1 MTDWREMQ
9 LCETDILCQVVAF
22 CEKHGLRY
30 YLSSGTLLGAVR
42 HKGFIPW
49 DNDIDIEMP
58 IEDYRRFLKLAQKS
72 FPSGLFVQTYN
83 TDKEFNELWCQI
95 RKNNTTSLP
104 IKLMKWKLH
113 WGMHIDIF
121 PLFGE
126 YRNSVLAKL
135 QRKLF
140 VVCRTLLAKDYD
152 MAVQPESVA
161 GNWKLQLIYLLPRWF
176 RHASVNLMT
185 RFVFKRFDG
194 SEQLLLG
201 FCRLRQSFPRKWFLP
216 SAVLEFE
223 GNQFVCPGNYDGM
236 LSHWYGD
243 YMTPPPESERN
254 GHEGSLGKIIYDLH
268 RDYREYLHEYEKL

>member
-1 MTDWREMQ
+1 MERNAA
-9 LCETDILCQVVAF
+9 LRNRYSLSSCGVGK
-22 CEKHGLRY
+22 KHGLRY

-152 MAVQPESVA
+152 MEC
-161 GNWKLQLIYLLPRWF
+161 NRNRLP
-176 RHASVNLMT
+176 AIGSYSSYICSQDG
-185 RFVFKRFDG
+185 FVMP
-194 SEQLLLG
+194 Q
-201 FCRLRQSFPRKWFLP
+201 
-216 SAVLEFE
+216 
-223 GNQFVCPGNYDGM
+223 
-236 LSHWYGD
+236 
-243 YMTPPPESERN
+243 
-254 GHEGSLGKIIYDLH
+254 
-268 RDYREYLHEYEKL
+268 